1 MLVEQHGHAAG
12 VCDAVNM
19 PRSTYYRLL
28 KAPATRG
35 QLSIRPVR
43 SHRALTRHEV
53 NRITDVLHEAR
64 FIDKSPAQIYAT
76 LLDEG
81 IYLCSIR
88 TMYRILHSLNEV
100 KERRRIRKHAS
111 YEKPELLA
119 TGPNQVWSWDITKLR
134 GPVKWTYYYL
144 YVIID
149 IYSRYVVGW
158 LIAPRESAELAK
170 HLISETCSRQNVG
183 SADLI
188 IHSDR
193 GTSMTSKTVAMLL
206 ADLGVVKSLNRPHVS
221 NDNPFSESQFKT
233 LKYHPTFPGRFG
245 CIEDARLFCQEFFSW
260 YNNEHYHSGIALMTP
275 HTVHYG
281 KADEC
286 DSKRQVALDDAY
298 SINPERFVR
307 GQPRTLVLPPAVWIN
322 PPDRPKEKAARDNTK
337 GGITIIGSA
346 K

>member
-1 MLVEQHGHAAG
+1 
-12 VCDAVNM
+12 M

-28 KAPATRG
+28 RPPTKRGVQSTRM
-35 QLSIRPVR
+35 PK
-43 SHRALTRHEV
+43 SHRALS
-53 NRITDVLHEAR
+53 NRERESIISVLHEAR
-64 FIDKSPAQIYAT
+64 FLDKSPAQIYAA

-81 IYLCSIR
+81 RYVCSIS
-88 TMYRILHSLNEV
+88 TMYRILRELHEV
-100 KERRRIRKHAS
+100 RERRNVRKHGK
-111 YEKPELLA
+111 YERPELLA

-134 GPVKWTYYYL
+134 GPAKWTYYYL

-149 IYSRYVVGW
+149 IYSRHVVGW

-170 HLISETCSRQNVG
+170 HLIDETCKRQRTRN
-183 SADLI
+183 SELI

-206 ADLGVVKSLNRPHVS
+206 ADLGIVKSLNRPHVS

-233 LKYHPTFPGRFG
+233 LKYHPHFPGRFG
-245 CIEDARLFCQEFFSW
+245 SIEDARAFCQHFFDW

-281 KADEC
+281 KAEAC
-286 DSKRQVALDDAY
+286 SEKRQSTLNNAFAR
-298 SINPERFVR
+298 NPERFVR
-307 GQPRTLVLPPAVWIN
+307 GLPRTLPLPPAVWIN
-322 PPDRPKEKAARDNTK
+322 PPATVRHSADDA
-337 GGITIIGSA
+337 TISSISIISGA